1 MEFLTAT
8 FLAFTVIGNLVKV
21 AYVDDDSGHSKT
33 ELFHRGRYSGRD
45 FQPYKKRKG
54 VLEYEW
60 GDDGNRKILRLSL
73 EA

>member
-1 MEFLTAT
+1 MEFLAAT
-8 FLAFTVIGNLVKV
+8 FLAFTVIGNLVKI
-21 AYVDDDSGHSKT
+21 AYIDNAGDRKT

-45 FQPYKKRKG
+45 FRSYGKRKG

-60 GDDGNRKILRLSL
+60 GDDDGRRKILRLSL